1 MNKVIEIKVRVMD
14 EDDNGTWREDSA
26 YITESIWLTFEADQY
41 DCVEDTA
48 YAEADELKEAIHRIA
63 TA

>member
-1 MNKVIEIKVRVMD
+1 MNKVIEIQVRVMD
-14 EDDNGTWREDSA
+14 EDENGTWSEDSA
-26 YITESIWLTFEADQY
+26 YIAERICLTFEADQY

-48 YAEADELKEAIHRIA
+48 YAEADELKEAIHRIV